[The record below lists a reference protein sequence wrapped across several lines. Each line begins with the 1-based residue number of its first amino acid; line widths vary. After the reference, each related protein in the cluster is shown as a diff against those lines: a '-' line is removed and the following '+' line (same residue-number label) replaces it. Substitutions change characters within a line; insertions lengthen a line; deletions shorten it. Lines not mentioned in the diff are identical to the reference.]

1 MNGAF
6 AVIII
11 CVSTMALAQTF
22 KFIGYSIYSK
32 KLRLDMWISTGGMP
46 SSHSALVTSL
56 FVSIL
61 LFTIESGNPG
71 DAYYVPIALVLALVV
86 VHDSMGIRYEVSKHA
101 QILNKLIK
109 DLGEVKKKELG
120 YEKDLKEYLG
130 HRPIEAM
137 CGVIFGIALGIIGFF
152 ILRPFV

>member
-1 MNGAF
+1 MNGPI

-11 CVSTMALAQTF
+11 SVSALVMAQVIKLVA
-22 KFIGYSIYSK
+22 YSIYSK
-32 KLRLDMWISTGGMP
+32 KPRFDMLISTGGMP

-61 LFTIESGNPG
+61 LFTVDKGTFAE
-71 DAYYVPIALVLALVV
+71 AYYVPISLVLALVV
-86 VHDSMGIRYEVSKHA
+86 VHDSMGIRYEASKHA

-109 DLGEVKKKELG
+109 DLSEVKKKELG

-130 HRPIEAM
+130 HKPIEAM
-137 CGVIFGIALGIIGFF
+137 MGVVLGIVVGIVGFF
-152 ILRPFV
+152 IMNGLI